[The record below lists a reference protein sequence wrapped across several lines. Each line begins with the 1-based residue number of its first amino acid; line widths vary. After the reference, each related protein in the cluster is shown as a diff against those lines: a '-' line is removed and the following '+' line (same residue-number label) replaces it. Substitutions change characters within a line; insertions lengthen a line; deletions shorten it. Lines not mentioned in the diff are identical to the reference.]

1 MGGCKFIF
9 PSFQKYLILNLFIT
23 FPVFLK
29 SMNLALPKQCCTQM
43 YFPSIEWPNLLEKS
57 LQKDFLSQSRY
68 SEF

>member
-29 SMNLALPKQCCTQM
+29 SMNLAVPKQCSTQM
-43 YFPSIEWPNLLEKS
+43 YFPAIEWPNLLEQS
-57 LQKDFLSQSRY
+57 LQKGFLSQSRY